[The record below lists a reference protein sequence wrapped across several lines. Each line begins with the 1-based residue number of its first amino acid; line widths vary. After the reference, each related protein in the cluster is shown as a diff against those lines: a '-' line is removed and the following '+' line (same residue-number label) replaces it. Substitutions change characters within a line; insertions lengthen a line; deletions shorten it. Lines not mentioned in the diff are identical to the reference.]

1 MERPNETFA
10 SCDSALRRAEGR
22 VHAHAAGRGSA
33 QRLHRSQQEGFE
45 VTYRTATWMYV
56 AGGAAVGLV
65 ALGALKRR
73 RGSVAELAA
82 DTPARD
88 NPVST
93 IAPRRAAND
102 EKDDDTSDIPSAVR
116 ESLAASARSHGL
128 HRPISAELAREIAAQ
143 AADQR
148 QSSGEGRQE
157 VSSLFG
163 PMAFAPDPDAMGEEL
178 LDPGAIEVPI
188 GQSADPEID
197 HRLSHAKL
205 PQPDS
210 TGAALQKSETSVG
223 VHSEGTPDFEEN
235 TTDPM
240 LTAQP
245 MHEPPLL
252 DDAYDA
258 LAPDDLG
265 SEWLARAT
273 EASPYGPEEDFAEA
287 QPPELLYEVGMAIVS
302 EGSLNAASADALEA
316 AAIADLEGLSESE
329 QREIDEP
336 LSRGI
341 LDDDHEADEGDRAT
355 DPTGRS
361 FDGGAP

>member
-1 MERPNETFA
+1 
-10 SCDSALRRAEGR
+10 
-22 VHAHAAGRGSA
+22 
-33 QRLHRSQQEGFE
+33 
-45 VTYRTATWMYV
+45 MYV
-56 AGGAAVGLV
+56 AGGAAVSLV

-73 RGSVAELAA
+73 RGSAA
-82 DTPARD
+82 DLAVDAPASARA

-93 IAPRRAAND
+93 IAPRGTAAADND
-102 EKDDDTSDIPSAVR
+102 DDDDTSDIPLAVR

-128 HRPISAELAREIAAQ
+128 HRPVSAELAREIAAQ

-148 QSSGEGRQE
+148 QSSGAGRQE

-163 PMAFAPDPDAMGEEL
+163 PMAFAPDEDAMGEEL
-178 LDPGAIEVPI
+178 LDPGAIEVPL
-188 GQSADPEID
+188 GQSADPGID
-197 HRLSHAKL
+197 YRLSHAKL

-210 TGAALQKSETSVG
+210 TGAALHRSETSAG

-245 MHEPPLL
+245 MHERPLL

-265 SEWLARAT
+265 AEWLARAT
-273 EASPYGPEEDFAEA
+273 EASSSGPDDDFAEA
-287 QPPELLYEVGMAIVS
+287 QPAELLYEVGMAIVS
-302 EGSLNAASADALEA
+302 EGSLNAASADELEA
-316 AAIADLEGLSESE
+316 QAIADLEGLSESE
-329 QREIDEP
+329 LLEMNEP

-341 LDDDHEADEGDRAT
+341 LDDEPEADDGDRAT

-361 FDGGAP
+361 FDGTSGTP